1 MNQKPYSGGLCLQE
15 TAREGSSISPPWFM
29 ACSPPPLSASCSPT
43 GGSSQ
48 VLSESEEEEEGAVR
62 WGRQALSKR
71 TLCQQDFG
79 DLDLNLIEEN

>member
-1 MNQKPYSGGLCLQE
+1 
-15 TAREGSSISPPWFM
+15 M

>member
-1 MNQKPYSGGLCLQE
+1 
-15 TAREGSSISPPWFM
+15 M

-48 VLSESEEEEEGAVR
+48 VLSESEEEEGAVR

>member
-1 MNQKPYSGGLCLQE
+1 
-15 TAREGSSISPPWFM
+15 M
-29 ACSPPPLSASCSPT
+29 ACSPSHLSASCSPI
-43 GGSSQ
+43 GDSSQ
-48 VLSESEEEEEGAVR
+48 VLSESEEEEEGSVR

>member
-1 MNQKPYSGGLCLQE
+1 M
-15 TAREGSSISPPWFM
+15 
-29 ACSPPPLSASCSPT
+29 
-43 GGSSQ
+43 
-48 VLSESEEEEEGAVR
+48 LSESEEEEEEGAIR